1 MRNVRMVVAVRGHR
15 YRSTPSQ
22 VRATI
27 AFSGIRQASQDR
39 TRRPED
45 QRTDSTPRTT
55 DLRTHRPPPIQ
66 QKRHPMSRA
75 DDGARSLDGLTDRG
89 VTSHGVC
96 RASHLRVGQ
105 QLECGSDWHT
115 IKAVKI
121 EYGEV
126 TAKSATMTWC
136 FTEASLVKVRDI
148 LHTYTESETP

>member
-1 MRNVRMVVAVRGHR
+1 V
-15 YRSTPSQ
+15 
-22 VRATI
+22 
-27 AFSGIRQASQDR
+27 
-39 TRRPED
+39 
-45 QRTDSTPRTT
+45 
-55 DLRTHRPPPIQ
+55 
-66 QKRHPMSRA
+66 SRV

-89 VTSHGVC
+89 ITAYEIT

-105 QLECGSDWHT
+105 KLKCGSDWHT
-115 IKAVKI
+115 IKTVKI